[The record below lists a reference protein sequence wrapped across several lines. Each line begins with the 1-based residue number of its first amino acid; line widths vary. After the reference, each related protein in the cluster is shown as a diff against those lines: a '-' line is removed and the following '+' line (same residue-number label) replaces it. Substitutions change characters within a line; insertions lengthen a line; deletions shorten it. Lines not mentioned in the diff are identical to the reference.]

1 MSAVHEEAQLDGS
14 RMTLA
19 EHLEELRMRL
29 IRSAIAVVVALGL
42 GWAIHTEIAS
52 VVLWPYERAVVRLER
67 DLAALYNEKIAA
79 DDELTWEDYFT
90 SPDPEDRQLLLQYR
104 IPPLMRGDAASTGF
118 FFYMRVCFY
127 FALFVAGPFVL
138 WQIWQFI
145 AAGLYKHEQR
155 VINTYFPF
163 SVGLFLG
170 GVLFGYF
177 MMVPYALYFLA
188 RMSLGQIAYWE
199 SLDNYFSFLTSL
211 TLALGAVFQLPLLM
225 LAVARVGM
233 VEPKDFARYRG
244 HFIIGALV
252 LAALLTP
259 PDPFTQLLMAIPM
272 IALYELGHVL
282 ARYTTRPPVKELALP
297 GE

>member
-1 MSAVHEEAQLDGS
+1 MSAVTEEAQLEGS

-19 EHLEELRMRL
+19 EHLEELRTRL
-29 IRSAIAVVVALGL
+29 IRSAIAVVVGLGI
-42 GWAIHTEIAS
+42 GWAIHTDLAS
-52 VVLWPYERAVVRLER
+52 VVLWPYDRAVVWLEG
-67 DLAALYNEKIAA
+67 DLVKMYDEEIAG
-79 DDELTWEDYFT
+79 DEDLTWKDYFT
-90 SPDPEDRQLLLQYR
+90 SADPRDRELLPQYR
-104 IPPLMRGDAASTGF
+104 IPDKPRGDAASTGF

-145 AAGLYKHEQR
+145 AAGLYKHEKR
-155 VINTYFPF
+155 VINTYFPV
-163 SVGLFLG
+163 SVFLFLG

-188 RMSLGQIAYWE
+188 RMSLGQIDYWE

-211 TLALGAVFQLPLLM
+211 TLALGAVFQLPIVM
-225 LAVARVGM
+225 LALARVGI
-233 VEPKDFARYRG
+233 VEAQDFARYRG

-252 LAALLTP
+252 LAAALTP
-259 PDPFTQLLMAIPM
+259 PDPFTQLLMAVPM
-272 IALYELGHVL
+272 VALYELGHVL
-282 ARYTTRPPVKELALP
+282 ARYKTRPGKELAIP